1 MWRLEVPGG
10 ERLLGAVGV
19 ELSHGMARCS
29 ISTAI
34 SGEFLS
40 RVDSRYAHALVER
53 GLLGAC

>member
-1 MWRLEVPGG
+1 MPGG